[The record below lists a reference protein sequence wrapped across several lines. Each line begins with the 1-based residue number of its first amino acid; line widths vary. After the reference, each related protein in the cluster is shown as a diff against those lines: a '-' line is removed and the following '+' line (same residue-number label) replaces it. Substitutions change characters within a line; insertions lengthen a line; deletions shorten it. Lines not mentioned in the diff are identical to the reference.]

1 MKNMEKYINE
11 YAEGEGLSHDVD
23 GEHITDIKKYLE
35 DLANSDE
42 TKERQA
48 ERKRILGII
57 TKYIG
62 A

>member
-1 MKNMEKYINE
+1 MINIKKYIKE

-23 GEHITDIKKYLE
+23 GEHITDIQKYLKSLE
-35 DLANSDE
+35 GSDE
-42 TKERQA
+42 TKERRA
-48 ERKRILGII
+48 ERKRILGIV